1 MIKRVFYLIAAIA
14 VIASTTA
21 CKKEK
26 QRIGTEYEITL
37 QVSMNGEV
45 VYEEKDAAVWHLS
58 QNQEDGTYTL
68 AMNRTRFIEAMPY
81 LDMEVRG
88 MTNMASFPLD
98 AFVFNADS
106 IVPYYNGEPMPRYE
120 MTDFY
125 CKIDIFG
132 AGETTFTCVGFQVRY
147 LVVAHDIY
155 E

>member
-1 MIKRVFYLIAAIA
+1 MIKRLFYAMAAIA
-14 VIASTTA
+14 VIVSTTA
-21 CKKEK
+21 CQKEK

-45 VYEEKDAAVWHLS
+45 VYEEKDVTWNLAY
-58 QNQEDGTYTL
+58 NKEDNTYTL
-68 AMNRTRFIEAMPY
+68 IMNRTRFIEAMPY

-88 MTNMASFPLD
+88 MNNMSTFPLD

-147 LVVAHDIY
+147 SVIAHDIY